1 MSIFSSFKLR
11 RARSQRRRSINSRSN
26 QAPAHHGEKL
36 QDRTLLTTFMVSS
49 TADSFDDV
57 FGDGVAV
64 DRNGVDSL
72 RGAIQEANAL
82 AGPDTIYLTSGIF
95 TLSFTGFDDDNAL
108 RGDLD
113 ITGDVTIIGAGAE
126 NTIID
131 GGGIDRIFDIFP
143 EATVNIS
150 GVTIRNGTARNGA
163 GIRNTGTL
171 LLENSIVENNVAEGE
186 FDSVGGGI
194 ANSQGGDITLVGV
207 IVRNN
212 TAEIHGGGLYSTDST
227 ATIIDSTFENNSTE
241 MDGGGISVFN
251 GSLDMTG
258 GAIRNNSAV
267 LDGGGLSFE
276 SAIVS
281 LTDVSVSNN
290 TATEEGGGINAIG
303 SGAEL
308 LVFTSTIANNTA
320 TNEGGGIRAV
330 GVTVGL
336 MDTTVS
342 GNTTTLDGGGLFSD
356 TSLVEIQ
363 NSLFANNSASEDGG
377 GISSNGFT
385 GVLGVSNS
393 TFSGNTSLLAGG
405 AIYNAAA
412 GGTTLINTTVTA
424 NSAGTFGGGI
434 RSTTLTNLGNTIVA
448 ENTAV
453 TDDFD
458 VSGAYFT
465 LGNNLI
471 GRIDDATGLF
481 FERNNDQMGFSFS
494 VLDPGLQPLA
504 DNGGST
510 QSHALILASPAVD
523 AGKSL
528 GAAQLDQTGKF
539 RNFDGDR
546 DGVYIVDIGSVEFVN
561 ETVTFTVNTT
571 ADTFDAVTADD
582 FASDSSGNISLRSA
596 IQETNS
602 IIGEAIIALP
612 AGTYTLTRDGIGEDF
627 SSTGDLDI
635 NDHLTIRGAGAGTTI
650 IDGGAIDRIFDV
662 APNVTL
668 VLSGVTIQNGAA
680 EFGAGL
686 RNAGGNVILQDVVI
700 TGNVASGSST
710 SESHGGAI
718 FNDQGNI
725 LLERVTVTGNSS
737 EQDGG
742 GVYSFN
748 GFIEVNDSSI
758 DGNASS
764 RFGGGL
770 TLNGGSAD
778 VIDSTISSN
787 TATDDGAGISVF
799 PGSTLT
805 IDSSTISDN
814 VTDDIGG
821 GVYSL
826 SSSVTII
833 ESTVSGNSSGADG
846 GGLVVE
852 FSSLRL
858 LRSTVHSNSAAGDG
872 GGITV
877 ANGSATIAQ
886 STISGNTAVGNGGGI
901 ANYDGSNLNVTSST
915 IVNNSSEATTGGIWS
930 PGFLSSGNTIVAQN
944 IDIFGRPDIS
954 GTVFSKGSNIFGVNT
969 GILGTVNRLNGDQ
982 IGTAIVPLDP
992 LLTDL
997 LDNGGPTLTHV
1008 PRTGSVAID
1017 TGKII
1022 DFRNDLGQ
1030 SAEFW
1035 ATDQRGRARVLDGN
1049 QNDADRIDVGAV
1061 EFYGLTLNADSFG
1074 SDLQLSLE
1082 SEGVV
1087 LADNPDT
1094 VSVGSAK
1101 VYFQF
1106 GSDELD
1112 HLRILGTNVDESLT
1126 VDFSNGNPLPFAGID
1141 LLGTGTTDSDSLAL
1155 NGGSATETG
1164 HVFDS
1169 EVDGSVTVDGRR
1181 IAYTSIENLSDLVDS
1196 SSRSIEFADGTA
1208 AVAISD
1214 SGSNDDGISSLD
1226 RDGFGTAVP
1235 VRLGGGD
1242 LSLTTGFVDNIIQFQ
1257 SVDAAFTGKVNVD
1270 SGDGNDFVDL
1280 TLLSSDSTID
1290 VGKGNNTVL
1299 SGSGDD
1305 TINGAMGSDSVFAG
1319 DGDDVVFGGGG
1330 RDTLKGGD
1338 GNDMINAQ
1346 GGSGDFLSGGNG
1358 DDTLKGGGGTR
1369 DRIVEQGNVDFT
1381 LTDGS
1386 LTGLGN
1392 DVIGGIDLAILTGG
1406 SGDNRLDASG
1416 FSGKV
1421 TLDGSTGDDTLIGGA
1436 NSDRLVGGSGN
1447 DSLDGGGGNDW
1458 LLGGSGNDFLFGNH
1472 GEDTILGEG
1481 GNDTLQGGRD
1491 RDTLDGGSAFD
1502 RVFES
1507 VDVRSFV
1514 LTDEQLRGYGTDT
1527 LRKIEEARIEGGVNT
1542 LSIDAS
1548 GYTGRATLVGADGV
1562 ETIIGG

>member
-1 MSIFSSFKLR
+1 MPTFSPFKLR

-26 QAPAHHGEKL
+26 RTPAHHGEKL
-36 QDRTLLTTFMVSS
+36 QARTLLTTFMISS
-49 TADSFDDV
+49 TGDSFDDV

-64 DRNGVDSL
+64 DNRGVDSL

-82 AGPDTIYLTSGIF
+82 DGDDTIYLASGTY
-95 TLSFTGFDDDNAL
+95 TLSFDGVDDDNAL
-108 RGDLD
+108 AGDLD

-131 GGGIDRIFDIFP
+131 GGGIDRVFDIFP
-143 EATVNIS
+143 EATVTIS

-194 ANSQGGDITLVGV
+194 ANSQGGDLTLDGV

-212 TAEIHGGGLYSTDST
+212 TAEIHGGGLYSTDSI

-258 GAIRNNSAV
+258 GAISNNSAD
-267 LDGGGLSFE
+267 LDGGGLSIE

-281 LTDVSVSNN
+281 LTEVFVTGN

-303 SGAEL
+303 SGAQL
-308 LVFTSTIANNTA
+308 RIFTSTISDNTA

-336 MDTTVS
+336 MDSTVS
-342 GNTTTLDGGGLFSD
+342 GNNTTLGGGGIYSD
-356 TSLVEIQ
+356 TALVEIQ
-363 NSLFANNSASEDGG
+363 NSLFVNNSASEDGG

-385 GVLGVSNS
+385 GMLGVSNS
-393 TFSGNTSLLAGG
+393 TFSGNTTLLSGG

-412 GGTTLINTTVTA
+412 GGTTLVNATVTA
-424 NSAGTFGGGI
+424 NSAGTSGGGI
-434 RSTTLTNLGNTIVA
+434 RSTTLTNLANTIVA

-453 TDDFD
+453 TEGFD

-471 GRIDDATGLF
+471 GRAEGSSGLF
-481 FERNNDQMGFSFS
+481 FGQNNDQMGFSFS

-504 DNGGST
+504 DNGGPT
-510 QSHALILASPAVD
+510 LSHALLAASPAVD

-528 GAAQLDQTGKF
+528 GAAQFDQTGNF

-546 DGVYIVDIGSVEFVN
+546 DGTYIVDIGAVEFVN

-571 ADTFDAVTADD
+571 DDTFDAVTADD
-582 FASDSSGNISLRSA
+582 FAADNAGNISLRSA

-602 IIGEAIIALP
+602 IVGEAIIALP

-627 SSTGDLDI
+627 ASTGDLDI
-635 NDHLTIRGAGAGTTI
+635 NDHLTIRGSGSATTI

-668 VLSGVTIQNGAA
+668 VLSDVTIQNGAA
-680 EFGAGL
+680 DFGAGL
-686 RNAGGNVILQDVVI
+686 RNEGGNVILQDVVL

-718 FNDQGNI
+718 FNDEGNV

-748 GFIEVNDSSI
+748 GFLEVNDSSV
-758 DGNASS
+758 DGNISS

-770 TLNGGSAD
+770 ALNGGTAD
-778 VIDSTISSN
+778 VIDSTIYSN
-787 TATDDGAGISVF
+787 TATDDGAGVSVF

-805 IDSSTISDN
+805 VETSTISEN
-814 VTDDIGG
+814 TTEDIGG
-821 GVYSL
+821 GIYAL
-826 SSSVTII
+826 SSSVTVT
-833 ESTVSGNSSGADG
+833 ESTVSGNTSGSHG
-846 GGLVVE
+846 GGISGE
-852 FSSLRL
+852 FSSVQLI
-858 LRSTVHSNSAAGDG
+858 RSTVHTNSAEGDG
-872 GGITV
+872 GGFAI
-877 ANGSATIAQ
+877 ANGSATVAQ
-886 STISGNTAVGNGGGI
+886 STISGNSAVGNGGGI
-901 ANYDGSNLNVTSST
+901 ANYDGSNLYVTNST
-915 IVNNSSEATTGGIWS
+915 IVNNSSETTTGGIWS
-930 PGFLSSGNTIVAQN
+930 PGFLNSGNTIVAQN
-944 IDIFGRPDIS
+944 TDTFGRPDIN

-982 IGTAIVPLDP
+982 IGTANFPLDP

-1017 TGKII
+1017 AGRTI
-1022 DFRNDLGQ
+1022 DLRNDLNQ
-1030 SAEFW
+1030 PTEFW
-1035 ATDQRGRARVLDGN
+1035 TTDQRGRARVLDGN
-1049 QNDADRIDVGAV
+1049 QNDADQIDVGAT
-1061 EFYGLTLNADSFG
+1061 EFYGLTLNADAFG
-1074 SDLQLSLE
+1074 SDLLLSLE
-1082 SEGVV
+1082 SEGVE
-1087 LADNPDT
+1087 LTDNPDN
-1094 VSVGSAK
+1094 VSADSAR

-1106 GSDELD
+1106 ESDELD
-1112 HLRILGTNVDESLT
+1112 HLRIVGTSDDESLT
-1126 VDFSNGNPLPFAGID
+1126 VDFSNGNPLPFAGVD
-1141 LLGTGTTDSDSLAL
+1141 LLGTGTTDSDSLSL
-1155 NGGSATETG
+1155 TGGSSVETA

-1196 SSRSIEFADGTA
+1196 SSRSIEFGAGT
-1208 AVAISD
+1208 VSVTISD
-1214 SGSNDDGISSLD
+1214 SQSPGDGISSVD

-1235 VRLGGGD
+1235 VLFGSGD
-1242 LSLTTGFVDNIIQFQ
+1242 LSLTTGFRDNIIQFE
-1257 SVDAAFTGKVNVD
+1257 SVDAAFTGKVNID
-1270 SGDGNDFVDL
+1270 AGDGNDFVDV
-1280 TLLSSDSTID
+1280 TLLGSDNTVD
-1290 VGKGNNTVL
+1290 AGKGNDTVF
-1299 SGSGDD
+1299 SGSGND
-1305 TINGAMGSDSVFAG
+1305 TINGGMGFDSVFAG
-1319 DGDDVVFGGGG
+1319 GGDDLVFGGGG

-1338 GNDMINAQ
+1338 GNDLINAQ
-1346 GGSGDFLSGGNG
+1346 GGSGDFLTGGNG
-1358 DDTLKGGGGTR
+1358 NDTLKGGGGTR

-1406 SGDNRLDASG
+1406 SGANRLDATG

-1421 TLDGSTGDDTLIGGA
+1421 TLDGSTGSDTLFGGA
-1436 NSDRLVGGSGN
+1436 NRDRLVGGSGN
-1447 DSLDGGGGNDW
+1447 DSLDGGGDNDW

-1507 VDVRSFV
+1507 VDVSSLV
-1514 LTDEQLRGYGTDT
+1514 LTDKQLRGYGTDT
-1527 LRKIEEARIEGGVNT
+1527 LRKIEEARVEGGVNT
-1542 LSIDAS
+1542 QSIDAS
-1548 GYTGRATLVGADGV
+1548 GYTGPATLVGADGV
-1562 ETIIGG
+1562 ETIIGS

>member
-1 MSIFSSFKLR
+1 MLIFSPFKLR

-26 QAPAHHGEKL
+26 QTPAHHGEKL
-36 QDRTLLTTFMVSS
+36 QARTLLTTFMVSS
-49 TADSFDDV
+49 PDDSFDDV

-64 DRNGVDSL
+64 DNNGVDSL

-82 AGPDTIYLTSGIF
+82 AGADTIYLASGTY
-95 TLSFTGFDDDNAL
+95 TLSFDGFDDDNAL
-108 RGDLD
+108 AGDLD

-131 GGGIDRIFDIFP
+131 GGGIDRVFDIFP
-143 EATVNIS
+143 EATVTIS

-194 ANSQGGDITLVGV
+194 ANSQGGDFTLDGV

-241 MDGGGISVFN
+241 MDGGGVSVFN

-258 GAIRNNSAV
+258 GAISNNSTE
-267 LDGGGLSFE
+267 LDGGGLSME

-281 LTDVSVSNN
+281 LTQVSVSEN
-290 TATEEGGGINAIG
+290 TATEEGGGINVIG
-303 SGAEL
+303 SDAEL
-308 LVFTSTIANNTA
+308 RVFASTIANNTA

-356 TSLVEIQ
+356 TSIVELQ
-363 NSLFANNSASEDGG
+363 NSLFANNAASEDGG

-385 GVLGVSNS
+385 GMLNVSNS
-393 TFSGNTSLLAGG
+393 TFSGNTSLLSGG

-412 GGTTLINTTVTA
+412 GGTTLVNATLTA
-424 NSAGTFGGGI
+424 NSAGTLGGGI

-448 ENTAV
+448 QNTAV
-453 TDDFD
+453 TEGFD

-471 GRIDDATGLF
+471 GRVEGSSGLF
-481 FERNNDQMGFSFS
+481 FAQNDDQMGFSFS

-504 DNGGST
+504 DNGGPT
-510 QSHALILASPAVD
+510 LSHALLAASTAID

-528 GAAQLDQTGKF
+528 GAAQFDQTGNF

-546 DGVYIVDIGSVEFVN
+546 DGTYLVDIGAVEFVN
-561 ETVTFTVNTT
+561 ESITFTVNTT
-571 ADTFDAVTADD
+571 DDTFDAVTADD

-602 IIGEAIIALP
+602 IVGEAIISLP
-612 AGTYTLTRDGIGEDF
+612 VGTYTITRDGVGEDF
-627 SSTGDLDI
+627 ASTGDLDI
-635 NDHLTIRGAGAGTTI
+635 NDHLTIRGAGSDTTF

-668 VLSGVTIQNGAA
+668 VLSDVTIQNGAA

-686 RNAGGNVILQDVVI
+686 RNEGGNVILQDVVL
-700 TGNVASGSST
+700 TGNVAAGSST

-718 FNDQGNI
+718 FNDQGNV
-725 LLERVTVTGNSS
+725 LLERVTVAGNSS

-758 DGNASS
+758 DANSSS

-770 TLNGGSAD
+770 ALNGGTVD
-778 VIDSTISSN
+778 VIDSTISNN
-787 TATDDGAGISVF
+787 TATDDGAGVSVF

-805 IDSSTISDN
+805 VETSTISDN
-814 VTDDIGG
+814 TTEDIGG
-821 GVYSL
+821 GIYTL
-826 SSSVTII
+826 SSSVTIT
-833 ESTVSGNSSGADG
+833 ESTVAGNTAGSHG
-846 GGLVVE
+846 GGICGE
-852 FSSLRL
+852 FSSVQVV
-858 LRSTVHSNSAAGDG
+858 RSTVHTNSAEGDG
-872 GGITV
+872 GGIAI
-877 ANGSATIAQ
+877 ANGSATVAQ
-886 STISGNTAVGNGGGI
+886 STISGNSAVGNGGGI
-901 ANYDGSNLNVTSST
+901 ANYDGSNLDVTNST
-915 IVNNSSEATTGGIWS
+915 VVNNSSEATTGGIWS
-930 PGFLSSGNTIVAQN
+930 PGFLNSGNTIVAQN
-944 IDIFGRPDIS
+944 TDTFGRPDIN
-954 GTVFSKGSNIFGVNT
+954 GTVFSKGSNIFGVNS

-982 IGTAIVPLDP
+982 IGTANFPLDP

-997 LDNGGPTLTHV
+997 IDNGGPTLTHV

-1017 TGKII
+1017 AGRTI
-1022 DFRNDLGQ
+1022 DFRNDLNQ
-1030 SAEFW
+1030 PAEFW
-1035 ATDQRGRARVLDGN
+1035 TTDQRGRTRVLDGN
-1049 QNDADRIDVGAV
+1049 QNDADQIDVGAT
-1061 EFYGLTLNADSFG
+1061 EFYGLTLNADAFG

-1082 SEGVV
+1082 SEGVE
-1087 LADNPDT
+1087 LADNPDS
-1094 VSVGSAK
+1094 VSAGSAR
-1101 VYFQF
+1101 VYVQF
-1106 GSDELD
+1106 ESDELD
-1112 HLRILGTNVDESLT
+1112 HLRIVGTSVDESLT

-1141 LLGTGTTDSDSLAL
+1141 LLGTGTTDSDSLSL
-1155 NGGSATETG
+1155 TGGSSTETA

-1181 IAYTSIENLSDLVDS
+1181 VAYTSIENLSDLVDS
-1196 SSRSIEFADGTA
+1196 SSRSIEFGDGTA
-1208 AVAISD
+1208 SVTISD
-1214 SGSNDDGISSLD
+1214 SQSPGDGISSVD

-1235 VRLGGGD
+1235 VLLGSGD
-1242 LSLTTGFVDNIIQFQ
+1242 LSLTTGFRDNIIQFQ

-1270 SGDGNDFVDL
+1270 AGDGNDFVDV
-1280 TLLSSDSTID
+1280 TLLSSDNTIIA
-1290 VGKGNNTVL
+1290 GKGNDTVF
-1299 SGSGDD
+1299 SGSGND
-1305 TINGAMGSDSVFAG
+1305 TINGGMGFDSVFSG
-1319 DGDDVVFGGGG
+1319 DGDDLVFGGGG
-1330 RDTLKGGD
+1330 RDTLKGGN
-1338 GNDMINAQ
+1338 GNDLINAQ
-1346 GGSGDFLSGGNG
+1346 GGSGDFLTGGNG

-1406 SGDNRLDASG
+1406 SGANRLDSTE

-1421 TLDGSTGDDTLIGGA
+1421 TLDGSTGSDTLFGGA
-1436 NSDRLVGGSGN
+1436 NRDRLVGGAGN
-1447 DSLDGGGGNDW
+1447 DSLDGGGDNDW

-1491 RDTLDGGSAFD
+1491 RDTLDGGSALD
-1502 RVFES
+1502 RVCES
-1507 VDVRSFV
+1507 VDVSSLV
-1514 LTDEQLRGYGTDT
+1514 LTDKQLRGYGTDT
-1527 LRKIEEARIEGGVNT
+1527 LRKVEEARVEGGPNT
-1542 LSIDAS
+1542 QSIDAS
-1548 GYTGRATLVGADGV
+1548 GYTGPATLVGADGV
-1562 ETIIGG
+1562 ETIIGS

>member
-1 MSIFSSFKLR
+1 MPIFLPFKLR

-26 QAPAHHGEKL
+26 QTPAHHSEKL
-36 QDRTLLTTFMVSS
+36 QARTLLTTFMVSS
-49 TADSFDDV
+49 TGDSFDDV

-64 DRNGVDSL
+64 DNNGVDSL

-82 AGPDTIYLTSGIF
+82 DGADTIYLTSGTY
-95 TLSFTGFDDDNAL
+95 TLSFDGFDDDNAL
-108 RGDLD
+108 VGDLD
-113 ITGDVTIIGAGAE
+113 ITSDVTIIGAGAE

-150 GVTIRNGTARNGA
+150 GVTIRNGLARNGA

-171 LLENSIVENNVAEGE
+171 LLEDSIVENNVAEGA

-194 ANSQGGDITLVGV
+194 ANSQGGDLTLDGV

-212 TAEIHGGGLYSTDST
+212 TAEIHGGGLYSTDSI

-241 MDGGGISVFN
+241 MDGGGMSVFN

-258 GAIRNNSAV
+258 GAIRNNSSD
-267 LDGGGLSFE
+267 LDGGGLSME

-281 LTDVSVSNN
+281 LTEVSVTGNI
-290 TATEEGGGINAIG
+290 ATEEGGGINVIG
-303 SGAEL
+303 NGAEL
-308 LVFTSTIANNTA
+308 RIFTSTIADNTA

-330 GVTVGL
+330 SVTLGL

-342 GNTTTLDGGGLFSD
+342 GNNTTLGGGGIYSD

-363 NSLFANNSASEDGG
+363 SSLFANNSASEDGG

-385 GVLGVSNS
+385 GSLGISNS
-393 TFSGNTSLLAGG
+393 TFSGNTTLLSGG

-412 GGTTLINTTVTA
+412 GGTSLVNATVTA

-434 RSTTLTNLGNTIVA
+434 RSTTLTTIGNTIVA

-453 TDDFD
+453 TNDFD
-458 VSGAYFT
+458 VSGAYFS

-471 GRIDDATGLF
+471 GRVDNAAGLF
-481 FERNNDQMGFSFS
+481 FGQNNDQMGFSSS

-510 QSHALILASPAVD
+510 LTHALLAASTAVD

-528 GAAQLDQTGKF
+528 GAAQLDQTGNV
-539 RNFDGDR
+539 RNIDGDR
-546 DGVYIVDIGSVEFVN
+546 DGVFAVDIGAVEFVN
-561 ETVTFTVNTT
+561 EAVTFTVNTT
-571 ADTFDAVTADD
+571 DDTFDAVTADD
-582 FASDSSGNISLRSA
+582 FAFDNSGNISLRSA

-602 IIGEAIIALP
+602 IVGEAIIALP
-612 AGTYTLTRDGIGEDF
+612 AGIYTLTRDGIGEDF
-627 SSTGDLDI
+627 ASTGDLDI
-635 NDHLTIRGAGAGTTI
+635 NDHLTIRGAGVGTTI

-668 VLSGVTIQNGAA
+668 VLSDVTIQNGASI
-680 EFGAGL
+680 FGAGL
-686 RNAGGNVILQDVVI
+686 RNEGGNVILQDVI
-700 TGNVASGSST
+700 FTGNVAAESGT

-718 FNDQGNI
+718 FNDQGNL
-725 LLERVTVTGNSS
+725 LLERVTVTGNSA

-748 GFIEVNDSSI
+748 GFIEINDSSI
-758 DGNASS
+758 DSNTSS

-770 TLNGGSAD
+770 ALNGGTAD

-787 TATDDGAGISVF
+787 TAVDDGAGILVL

-805 IDSSTISDN
+805 IESSTVREN
-814 VTDDIGG
+814 TTEDIGG
-821 GVYSL
+821 GIYSL

-833 ESTVSGNSSGADG
+833 ESTVSGNTSGTDG
-846 GGLVVE
+846 GGITVE
-852 FSSLRL
+852 FSSLQL
-858 LRSTVHSNSAAGDG
+858 MRSTVHSNSADGDG
-872 GGITV
+872 GGIVV
-877 ANGSATIAQ
+877 ANGTATIAQ
-886 STISGNTAVGNGGGI
+886 STISGNAASGNGGGI
-901 ANYDGSNLNVTSST
+901 ANYDGSIVDVTNST
-915 IVNNSSEATTGGIWS
+915 IVNNSSLSISGGIWS
-930 PGFLSSGNTIVAQN
+930 PGFLNSGNTIVAQN
-944 IDIFGRPDIS
+944 TDFFGRPDIS

-982 IGTAIVPLDP
+982 IGTANFPLDP
-992 LLTDL
+992 LLTEL

-1017 TGKII
+1017 AGRAI
-1022 DFRNDLGQ
+1022 DFRNDLNQ
-1030 SAEFW
+1030 TPEFW
-1035 ATDQRGRARVLDGN
+1035 ATDQRGRPRILDGI
-1049 QNDADRIDVGAV
+1049 QNDADQIDVGTT
-1061 EFYGLTLNADSFG
+1061 EFYGLTLNVDAFG
-1074 SDLQLSLE
+1074 SDLQLSVVDQ
-1082 SEGVV
+1082 GVE
-1087 LADNPDT
+1087 LADNPDN
-1094 VSVGSAK
+1094 VAADSAR

-1106 GSDELD
+1106 ANDELD
-1112 HLRILGTNVDESLT
+1112 HLQVLGTNVDESLT

-1141 LLGTGTTDSDSLAL
+1141 LLGTGTSDSDSLTL
-1155 NGGSATETG
+1155 TGGSSTETA
-1164 HVFDS
+1164 HTFDS

-1181 IAYTSIENLSDLVDS
+1181 IAYTSIENLSDLMDS
-1196 SSRSIEFADGTA
+1196 ASRSIEFADNTS
-1208 AVAISD
+1208 AVNVSD
-1214 SGSNDDGISSLD
+1214 SGSSSDGVSTID
-1226 RDGFGTAVP
+1226 RDGFGTAIP
-1235 VRLGGGD
+1235 VRLGSGD
-1242 LSLTTGFVDNIIQFQ
+1242 LSLTTGFRDNIIQFQ
-1257 SVDAAFTGKVNVD
+1257 SVDAAFTGKVNID
-1270 SGDGNDFVDL
+1270 AGDGNDFVDV
-1280 TLLSSDSTID
+1280 TLLSSDNTIIA
-1290 VGKGNNTVL
+1290 GKGNDTVF
-1299 SGSGDD
+1299 SGSGND
-1305 TINGAMGSDSVFAG
+1305 TINGGMGFDSVFSG
-1319 DGDDVVFGGGG
+1319 DGDDLIFGGGG

-1338 GNDMINAQ
+1338 GDDLINAQ
-1346 GGSGDFLSGGNG
+1346 GGSGDYLTGGNG

-1369 DRIVEQGNVDFT
+1369 DRVVEQGNVDFT
-1381 LTDGS
+1381 LTNGS

-1406 SGDNRLDASG
+1406 SGANRLDASG

-1421 TLDGSTGDDTLIGGA
+1421 TLDGSTGSDTLIGGA
-1436 NSDRLVGGSGN
+1436 NRDRLVGGSGN
-1447 DSLDGGGGNDW
+1447 DNLDGGGGNDW

-1507 VDVRSFV
+1507 ADVRSFV

-1527 LRKIEEARIEGGVNT
+1527 LRKMEEARIEGGINT
-1542 LSIDAS
+1542 QSIEAS
-1548 GYTGRATLVGADGV
+1548 GYTGPATLVGSDGV
-1562 ETIIGG
+1562 ETVIGS